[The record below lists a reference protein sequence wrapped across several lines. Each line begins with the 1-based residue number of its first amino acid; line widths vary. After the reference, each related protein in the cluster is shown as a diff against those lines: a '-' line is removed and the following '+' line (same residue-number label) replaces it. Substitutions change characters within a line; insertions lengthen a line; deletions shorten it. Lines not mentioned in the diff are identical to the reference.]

1 MTARSPGGPRQTKS
15 GERINAGA
23 ILYFAETKDGR
34 EVLRLDALD
43 VKVRESSLVIAEV
56 RRLIYSEEE
65 RFSTEPEEIAPYL
78 AEAGDTEKILALV
91 KPRAIDEIEGLIG
104 MANTSGVALYTP
116 MPFGLEPRQPG
127 VLVDLSLMERVWSL
141 DSKRLFAVVEPGV
154 TWEKLLPQV
163 EALNLRMALP
173 AAARHNSVL
182 GAYQEKDILLM
193 ASRYTNKQISNLHMV
208 LADGREYRSGS
219 HALPGAEEHNINWRE
234 DGGPNISR
242 MMLGSHNMFGLPF
255 KGYVYLYPHFEER
268 KITVLGFDEMEPALK
283 AAQFIARREMA
294 VECLTLNKAK
304 AQTVTGATV
313 KAPWIT
319 VAALE
324 GSSDLVAYHRKR
336 IDEELGSPGDLAD
349 LAPAFEESLRVPWDA
364 PDGTVGFYTL
374 FARVAE
380 FDSLVGREA
389 PRMVIPVKRGAS
401 VYNHYELPG
410 RPDLALLEKLLDAG
424 AFFSNPTGSLAHALY
439 KRTGNYEKL
448 IRVAKR
454 RIDPRNI
461 LNPDQVIEGGDE

>member
-1 MTARSPGGPRQTKS
+1 MD
-15 GERINAGA
+15 RI
-23 ILYFAETKDGR
+23 
-34 EVLRLDALD
+34 
-43 VKVRESSLVIAEV
+43 
-56 RRLIYSEEE
+56 
-65 RFSTEPEEIAPYL
+65 
-78 AEAGDTEKILALV
+78 
-91 KPRAIDEIEGLIG
+91 
-104 MANTSGVALYTP
+104 
-116 MPFGLEPRQPG
+116 
-127 VLVDLSLMERVWSL
+127 WSL
-141 DSKRLFAVVEPGV
+141 DTKHLFAVIEPGV
-154 TWEKLLPQV
+154 SWEKLLPEV
-163 EALNLRMALP
+163 EALGLRIALP
-173 AAARHNSVL
+173 AAARSRSVL
-182 GAYQEKDILLM
+182 GTYLEKDVLLM

-208 LADGREYRSGS
+208 LADGREYKTGS
-219 HALPGAEEHNINWRE
+219 HSLPGAEEHGVNWRE

-255 KGYVYLYPHFEER
+255 KGYVYLYPYFEER

-304 AQTVTGATV
+304 AHAVTGATV
-313 KAPWIT
+313 NAPWMT

-336 IDEELGSPGDLAD
+336 IDEELGSPDEVAD
-349 LAPAFEESLRVPWDA
+349 LAPAFEEALRFPWDA
-364 PDGTVGFYTL
+364 PDGTLGFYTL

-380 FDSLVGREA
+380 FDSLVGQDV

-401 VYNHYELPG
+401 VYDHYELPG
-410 RPDLALLEKLLDAG
+410 RPGLELLEKLLDAG

-461 LNPDQVIEGGDE
+461 MNPDQVIEGGDE